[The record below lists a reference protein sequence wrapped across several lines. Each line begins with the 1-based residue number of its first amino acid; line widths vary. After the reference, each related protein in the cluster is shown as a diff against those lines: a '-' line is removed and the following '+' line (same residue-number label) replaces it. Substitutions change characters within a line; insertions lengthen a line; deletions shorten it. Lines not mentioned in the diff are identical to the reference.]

1 MQRISGLD
9 DAQVTAWEEKL
20 EAQTVAS
27 LQAVM
32 DKIARR
38 IEKIQVASAVLVAAD
53 GADLTPPEQTG
64 ELAIPAPQPVP
75 AIIPPSDLPPGQ
87 PYVSADDLATIGPI
101 WQQQVTEQI
110 LPLVAQVFIDSAG
123 QVRSQ
128 ILDAV
133 PSTGVLS
140 VPALGSDAAE
150 RYLAQMR
157 NSYDQIGDHLWATA
171 RTQLSEGFD
180 AGESIPQLADRLRA
194 SAGLS
199 ARSAV
204 LVARTSV
211 IDASNNGSISMARVS
226 GLEMQKE
233 WIATPDLRTRPT
245 HLEADGQRVDLADPF
260 IVGGHAAD
268 YPADPSLPPSE
279 RYRCRC
285 TIGYVMPDRPKELP
299 SSTIDQSLPGTSTAP
314 AIEAPAEGEVFPSI
328 AGPAGLEPARGSDA
342 ISPSYV
348 RPSLKA
354 ATTPR
359 ELRRVWQDEAQQ
371 ITGFPFYVDRMP
383 RGISMTTAQEYAE
396 GLLQMLQQFPAARID
411 RVHWFE
417 DMTSASYA
425 QVRVGD
431 HAIEFN
437 MRYASE
443 KGRPAFLAARQRDVA
458 GWRDGKTTSWGVR
471 NDTTPQGVVYHE
483 FIHILDIENTRS
495 ATAQKIVPLLIQHAQ
510 REGIADIDDMIKR
523 RISTYATENYQEM
536 IAEAGTDVMVNGAAA
551 SQLSQDI
558 FGLLR
563 AEYRRR
569 GFELRVAPAP
579 TAEELAAEGLGELF
593 PKIAKATKG
602 STIGDVVRGPTQFE
616 LAMGDVDEIPRIF
629 STRDLGDHALRG
641 PEGIVLHGGERLPA
655 DFDSP
660 LSDIRQG
667 RFKQRPGLTA
677 EQSEALDLY
686 VLSAVADPLNTGLR
700 AGRAA
705 QGIVRAADRDVDLA
719 RVSEDLDSA
728 IAASELAADTNL
740 YRGAI
745 MRPFDVGKLQ
755 PGAVTLESGFL
766 STTTEQGNAFQ
777 IINWRLG
784 KDDTRGRSPVI
795 FKILAPKGTHGA
807 VAHVEEREVLLGRGR
822 AMRVVDVL
830 KPTMKGDVRVVTVEL
845 LPEGSTLSEV
855 TGVARAAGPARPFA
869 ERLAE
874 ARTGYE
880 VERLAPIRVEVDASA
895 GSETGKWKAIEAQG
909 FTGAPSG
916 LLAAVTRRVRVS
928 GPFNEHLRFPEG
940 RALADWEVKYRAG
953 LSPEFRAKLE
963 AQDAANRVK
972 TVATAER
979 DIKALD
985 RAMAQSPLRDDAVV
999 WRGGPAREL
1008 GIPDT
1013 DAVGYEWVD
1022 PAYPGV
1028 TGERE
1033 IASGFVGA
1041 NGVLTR
1047 ILVPRGTPAI
1057 NIYGGGEGELLLAR
1071 GLRFRVVADT
1081 RTANGVR
1088 QLDVEIV
1095 QPEASAVAAP
1105 ALKAPAQMSVGELR
1119 AELKAQGITIPP
1131 KARKAD
1137 LVTQVEQRRVAP
1149 AAVEGITP
1157 RSTTTIDAARGA
1169 EAKAVARQIEL
1180 DVAMRPADLAIRL
1193 DELIANGASRKAL
1206 LHTVDTQGPLGGI
1219 FGADLERLRAL
1230 VDDPAALR
1238 AAVRQAAAREGLEIT
1253 GQAGDVVAFD
1263 RRVHE
1268 SIGGAI
1274 ANGTPVQIIRPGA
1287 RVHLGDEIVPARRAA
1302 VQITDQPLSVA
1313 PVTPKVP
1320 SLKPAQGDAALRSA
1334 PLDVRDEAGFRS
1346 IAPTTPGDQFGPFEA
1361 VQRYRG
1367 PEFREIND
1375 ELLAGGT
1382 AEGNPLIAGVDA
1394 AMDASPLQTAV
1405 QTYRGLSARGFIRE
1419 SKLSLDADLTG
1430 ATWTN
1435 PAYSSTGVDE
1445 MIGRGFANKRDGLGV
1460 FMRIVTPEGT
1470 KGIAISGG
1478 EAELLLQRG
1487 LTFRVVADHGVEKFG
1502 RFEHRVLDVE
1512 VIPKASP
1519 VKVPSLKP
1527 APPLSRA
1534 PLAWQARQDELRA
1547 ISARPVIKDEQV
1559 YGGESAYTRKLEH
1572 EGGPP
1577 TITKDTMRIH
1587 QTKAQAARDADAEEL
1602 GALTA
1607 DAVGLR
1613 APTVIRLDRSK
1624 IEMEFLQEQDPML
1637 RDLTK
1642 FPRGTVFEETDDGRL
1657 MGLLDYVTGNPDRS
1671 VRNWLFLPDGRMAP
1685 IDMGDAF
1692 RAPKLAGTRDSFGR
1706 SLLLDED
1713 GKPRKI
1719 VDFNPADL
1727 AVIRTR
1733 LEALR
1738 PEFERLKRGTWHN
1751 QMMARLADLEKRAD
1765 PSAAIRLAESRPD
1778 LAAVKAAQRAAVR
1791 AQAATIATQ
1800 RANAALLARVD
1811 ELIQAKA
1818 TRTVIRQELDPAL
1831 LEPEQLYAGADP
1843 KLVDALRTALDT
1855 GDTAKLRAA
1864 ITRQSKVS
1872 AVTPIGKA
1880 GARVKFDPATM
1891 EGVGG
1896 TAIPDGADVIVVR
1909 RGARIAGVET
1919 PELAQVRLARAP
1931 STAKT
1936 VAKGDFS
1943 GLTRTSDALGGNP
1956 GGIFEAGDGSRW
1968 YVKQAAGL
1976 EQARSEALA
1985 LDLYRAAGLD
1995 APELVIGE
2003 GVEGLGQRQI
2013 ATRFLDDAKVDLRAR
2028 LADDPAYIAEVQD
2041 GFAVDAWL
2049 GNWDVVGANPAP
2061 GKGWDNIVSVAGRP
2075 VRIEAG
2081 GALRFRGLGSE
2092 KPFTDDVAE
2101 LETMRLKTKTHQGT
2115 IRGTG
2120 QIFGDMT
2127 PDQIVKSAE
2136 RVRKVT
2142 PAKIKALVKKNGLD
2156 PDLADTLIARRADIL
2171 RRAELLAG
2179 PKPMTPREF
2188 TAAIKAA
2195 AKGEKALEAAPVSA
2209 IDESFETLNFGQ
2221 QTALTNYRGAA
2232 NVNEEL
2238 REAVKFDLPM
2248 GDRYR
2253 ADVQR
2258 IDEIM
2263 DASHLTRDVEV
2274 WRGLRTGRSV
2284 FGERDTWNLTDLTG
2298 FEWMDPAFS
2307 STTAARSVAERFTDH
2322 GGVRMRM
2329 LLPKGSKAIQLSG
2342 MPEPGIGVSLVDEA
2356 ELLSARGARFRVVRD
2371 NGWTEFTDRFGRK
2384 GQVRDLDVEIVVP
2397 DETPPLPDR
2406 Y

>member
-87 PYVSADDLATIGPI
+87 PYISPDDLATIGPI

-123 QVRSQ
+123 HIRSQ

-211 IDASNNGSISMARVS
+211 IEASNFGSLSMARVS

-233 WIATPDLRTRPT
+233 WIATLDLRTRPT
-245 HLEADGQRVDLADPF
+245 HLEADGQRVDLGDPF

-268 YPADPSLPPSE
+268 FPAAPSLPPSE

-285 TIGYVMPDRPKELP
+285 TVGYVMPDRPKELP
-299 SSTIDQSLPGTSTAP
+299 SPTIDQALPGTSIAP
-314 AIEAPAEGEVFPSI
+314 AIEASPAEGEIFPSV
-328 AGPAGLEPARGSDA
+328 AGPSGPDFDLPARGSGA
-342 ISPSYV
+342 VPASYV
-348 RPSLKA
+348 RPELKA
-354 ATTPR
+354 AKTPR
-359 ELRRVWQDEAQQ
+359 ELRRVWQDQAQAF
-371 ITGFPFYVDRMP
+371 TGFPFYVDRMP
-383 RGISMTTAQEYAE
+383 HGISMVTAREYAE
-396 GLLQMLQQFPAARID
+396 GLLQMLARFPGARVD
-411 RVHWFE
+411 RVHWF
-417 DMTSASYA
+417 DDAASASYA
-425 QVRVGD
+425 QVRRGG

-443 KGRPAFLAARQRDVA
+443 KGRPAFLAARRRDVA
-458 GWRDGKTTSWGVR
+458 GWDTGRGTSWGVR
-471 NDTTPQGVVYHE
+471 NDTTGQGVVYHE
-483 FIHILDIENTRS
+483 FIHILDLENTRAS
-495 ATAQKIVPLLIQHAQ
+495 IQGKLVPLLIQHAQ
-510 REGIADIDDMIKR
+510 REGITDIDDMIKR

-551 SQLSQDI
+551 SQLSRDI
-558 FGLLR
+558 FDMLH

-569 GFELRVAPAP
+569 GFEVRVAPALTP
-579 TAEELAAEGLGELF
+579 DELAQGFGDLF
-593 PKIAKATKG
+593 PK
-602 STIGDVVRGPTQFE
+602 V
-616 LAMGDVDEIPRIF
+616 
-629 STRDLGDHALRG
+629 
-641 PEGIVLHGGERLPA
+641 
-655 DFDSP
+655 
-660 LSDIRQG
+660 
-667 RFKQRPGLTA
+667 
-677 EQSEALDLY
+677 
-686 VLSAVADPLNTGLR
+686 
-700 AGRAA
+700 
-705 QGIVRAADRDVDLA
+705 
-719 RVSEDLDSA
+719 
-728 IAASELAADTNL
+728 
-740 YRGAI
+740 
-745 MRPFDVGKLQ
+745 
-755 PGAVTLESGFL
+755 
-766 STTTEQGNAFQ
+766 
-777 IINWRLG
+777 
-784 KDDTRGRSPVI
+784 
-795 FKILAPKGTHGA
+795 
-807 VAHVEEREVLLGRGR
+807 
-822 AMRVVDVL
+822 
-830 KPTMKGDVRVVTVEL
+830 
-845 LPEGSTLSEV
+845 
-855 TGVARAAGPARPFA
+855 AGPARSFA

-874 ARTGYE
+874 ARTGYD
-880 VERLAPIRVEVDASA
+880 VEKLAPVRVEVDASA
-895 GSETGKWKAIEAQG
+895 GSDTGKWKAVEAQG
-909 FTGAPSG
+909 FTGAPGG
-916 LLAAVTRRVRVS
+916 LLAAITRRVRVS

-963 AQDAANRVK
+963 ALDAEKRVK

-1028 TGERE
+1028 TGQRE

-1041 NGVLTR
+1041 NGLLTR

-1081 RTANGVR
+1081 RTATGVR

-1095 QPEASAVAAP
+1095 QPETPAVAAP
-1105 ALKAPAQMSVGELR
+1105 ALKAPAQMSVAELR
-1119 AELKAQGITIPP
+1119 AELKTQGVAVPP

-1137 LVTQVEQRRVAP
+1137 LVTQVEQRRAAP
-1149 AAVEGITP
+1149 VSAAPGVPISTEVQTSLSAAEQARVRTLVQRDPQIFATMQDRFGDHVSTSGNLSNADAAWLDTIYRRDRAFVERAAQDAQIRRTIAAEAKKAGITP
-1157 RSTTTIDAARGA
+1157 TQYREQTSAQLKSILDGKPIAIRVRDEAGLRDILSGGRFKTSLEGAKRGAGLPTSPERRKLGESVMGIPTDAPLAERPVYGYVGIRGIEPALSPGKKIAGIAQREGQEDILSVYGQIQVVLKPEVRARTTVTVGDSLDEIGFIHPTPISNPGAESVSRASQLSDMATEPGWTRRSYVEAQVRSGVRREDIAEIVFAEEPSAATVAALKDSGIPWRILRKGDEPFFPAAPSPVTAIAETSVRARSTVAIDAARGA
-1169 EAKAVARQIEL
+1169 EAKAVARQTEL

-1206 LHTVDTQGPLGGI
+1206 LHTIDTQGPIGGI

-1230 VDDPAALR
+1230 ADDPAALR

-1263 RRVHE
+1263 RRIHE

-1274 ANGTPVQIIRPGA
+1274 ADGTPVQIIRPGA

-1302 VQITDQPLSVA
+1302 VQVTDQPLGPAAA
-1313 PVTPKVP
+1313 PTLTSKVP
-1320 SLKPAQGDAALRSA
+1320 PLEPAA
-1334 PLDVRDEAGFRS
+1334 
-1346 IAPTTPGDQFGPFEA
+1346 
-1361 VQRYRG
+1361 
-1367 PEFREIND
+1367 
-1375 ELLAGGT
+1375 
-1382 AEGNPLIAGVDA
+1382 
-1394 AMDASPLQTAV
+1394 
-1405 QTYRGLSARGFIRE
+1405 
-1419 SKLSLDADLTG
+1419 
-1430 ATWTN
+1430 
-1435 PAYSSTGVDE
+1435 
-1445 MIGRGFANKRDGLGV
+1445 
-1460 FMRIVTPEGT
+1460 
-1470 KGIAISGG
+1470 
-1478 EAELLLQRG
+1478 
-1487 LTFRVVADHGVEKFG
+1487 
-1502 RFEHRVLDVE
+1502 
-1512 VIPKASP
+1512 
-1519 VKVPSLKP
+1519 
-1527 APPLSRA
+1527 PLSRA

-1613 APTVIRLDRSK
+1613 APTVVRLDRSK
-1624 IEMEFLQEQDPML
+1624 IEMEFLEGKPGGGSIAEI
-1637 RDLTK
+1637 
-1642 FPRGTVFEETDDGRL
+1642 PRGTVFEETDDGRL

-1671 VRNWLFLPDGRMAP
+1671 DRNWLLLPDGHMAS

-1692 RAPKLAGTRDSFGR
+1692 RAPKLAGTRDNFG
-1706 SLLLDED
+1706 SDLIFDEETS
-1713 GKPRKI
+1713 KPRKI

-1751 QMMARLADLEKRAD
+1751 QMMARLADIEKRAD
-1765 PSAAIRLAESRPD
+1765 PTAVIRLAEARPD
-1778 LAAVKAAQRAAVR
+1778 LAAVKSAQRAAVR

-1936 VAKGDFS
+1936 VAKGDFG

-1968 YVKQAAGL
+1968 YVKAAEEGQAS
-1976 EQARSEALA
+1976 SEALA
-1985 LDLYRAAGLD
+1985 LDLYRAAGLE
-1995 APELVIGE
+1995 APEAIIGE
-2003 GVEGLGQRQI
+2003 GVEGLGRRQI
-2013 ATRFLDDAKVDLRAR
+2013 ATRFLDDAQVDLRAR
-2028 LADDPAYIAEVQD
+2028 FANDPAYIAEVQD

-2049 GNWDVVGANPAP
+2049 GNWDVIGANPAP
-2061 GKGWDNIVSVAGRP
+2061 GRGWDNIISVAGRP
-2075 VRIEAG
+2075 VRIDAG
-2081 GALRFRGLGSE
+2081 GALRYRGLGSD
-2092 KPFTDDVAE
+2092 KPFTDDAAE
-2101 LETMRLKTKTHQGT
+2101 FETMRLKTKTPQGT

-2120 QIFGDMT
+2120 AIFGDMT
-2127 PDQIVKSAE
+2127 PEQIIKSAE

-2142 PAKIKALVKKNGLD
+2142 PAKIKALVKKHGWD
-2156 PDLADTLIARRADIL
+2156 PELAETLIARRADIL
-2171 RRAELLAG
+2171 RRAEALAG

-2188 TAAIKAA
+2188 AAAIKAA
-2195 AKGEKALEAAPVSA
+2195 AKGEKALDAAPISA
-2209 IDESFETLNFGQ
+2209 IDESFEALNFDQ

-2232 NVNEEL
+2232 AVNEEL
-2238 REAVKFDLPM
+2238 REAVKFELPM
-2248 GDRYR
+2248 GHRYR

-2263 DASHLTRDVEV
+2263 DMSRLTQDAVV

-2298 FEWMDPAFS
+2298 FEWVDPAFS
-2307 STTAARSVAERFTDH
+2307 STTTARSVAERFTDH

-2329 LLPKGSKAIQLSG
+2329 LLPKGSKAIQLSQ
-2342 MPEPGIGVSLVDEA
+2342 MPDPGIGVMLVDEA

-2384 GQVRDLDVEIVVP
+2384 GQVRDLDVEIIVP
-2397 DETPPLPDR
+2397 DETPPLPASD
-2406 Y
+2406 